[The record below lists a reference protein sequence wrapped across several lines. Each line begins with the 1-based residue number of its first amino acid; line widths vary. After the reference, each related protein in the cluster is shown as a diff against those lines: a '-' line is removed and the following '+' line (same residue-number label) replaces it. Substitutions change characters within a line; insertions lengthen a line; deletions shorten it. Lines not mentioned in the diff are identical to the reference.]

1 MRIGLITD
9 THMPASCKRL
19 WKEVHVA
26 FADVDVIWHGGDIV
40 WASVLDELEQIAP
53 TFAAKGNNDNGWHDP
68 RLKQTQW
75 LEVDGYR
82 LAMVHDMEPEHE
94 PIELLRNTYLGGRH
108 ADVMVTGHTHF
119 ERMDFREGVL
129 QINTGSAVHPHL
141 YSTRLGTVGIVEV
154 DSSGI
159 RAEIIRLG
167 ETDGLPNPGVAY
179 IFDGNHVHCLG
190 HRLTDTFVHRHA
202 LPPAASEVPRYS
214 GPWQQR

>member
-19 WKEVHVA
+19 WKEVRVA
-26 FADVDVIWHGGDIV
+26 FAGVDVIWHGGDIV
-40 WASVLDELEQIAP
+40 WASVLDELEEIAP

-82 LAMVHDMEPEHE
+82 LAMVHDMEPEDE
-94 PIELLRNTYLGGRH
+94 PIELLRKTYLGGRR

-119 ERMDFREGVL
+119 ERMDFRDGVL

-141 YSTRLGTVGIVEV
+141 YSTRLGTVGILEV

-167 ETDGLPNPGVAY
+167 ETEGLRNPGVAY
-179 IFDGNHVHCLG
+179 RFDGTEVRCLG
-190 HRLTDTFVHRHA
+190 DGTT
-202 LPPAASEVPRYS
+202 PPA
-214 GPWQQR
+214 